1 MLIYVTD
8 SFLSMAEESVL
19 TFRSVSD
26 IYCRMS
32 DTQNTSN
39 STMIDE
45 VQQAKEYRRQLGLS
59 QVDFAN
65 RFGLPLQTYVQWER
79 GRRQPEISA
88 KVLLSLIV
96 HSPDEVVRI
105 VRRSKRREMAAAA

>member
-1 MLIYVTD
+1 MGEKT
-8 SFLSMAEESVL
+8 SL

-32 DTQNTSN
+32 DTQNTAN
-39 STMIDE
+39 ITMINE

-96 HSPDEVVRI
+96 SSPDTVMRV
-105 VRRSKRREMAAAA
+105 VRRSKRREMALVA

>member
-1 MLIYVTD
+1 M
-8 SFLSMAEESVL
+8 
-19 TFRSVSD
+19 SD
-26 IYCRMS
+26 IAE
-32 DTQNTSN
+32 
-39 STMIDE
+39 IPILEE
-45 VQQAKEYRRQLGLS
+45 VKQAKEYRHQLGLS
-59 QVDFAN
+59 QVDFAD

-105 VRRSKRREMAAAA
+105 VRRSKRRELAMVA